1 MGEKM
6 FRLAYISC
14 ILTVVS
20 AVLIGRKL
28 WSGWIVALANSLL
41 ICLIGLRTA
50 QFGFIPANLFC
61 IALYSYNVRTWCS
74 PNKLLLR
81 HTETAQ
87 DTANVDTPRHRA
99 RAFDFATEATPA
111 IDGMDTEQTRMAET
125 AVPGNPLDGQVSLEG
140 GNYVSMDRERLKMSE
155 AQLHFCVYE

>member
-6 FRLAYISC
+6 FRLDYISC
-14 ILTVVS
+14 MLTVVS

-61 IALYSYNVRTWCS
+61 IALYSYNLRTWCS
-74 PNKLLLR
+74 SNKLLPR
-81 HTETAQ
+81 HPETAQ
-87 DTANVDTPRHRA
+87 NIANVDTPGHKTPA
-99 RAFDFATEATPA
+99 TDFATKTKSR
-111 IDGMDTEQTRMAET
+111 I
-125 AVPGNPLDGQVSLEG
+125 N
-140 GNYVSMDRERLKMSE
+140 
-155 AQLHFCVYE
+155 

>member
-6 FRLAYISC
+6 FRLDYISC
-14 ILTVVS
+14 ILTVVA

-28 WSGWIVALANSLL
+28 WYGWIVALANSLL

-61 IALYSYNVRTWCS
+61 IALYSYNLRTWCS
-74 PNKLLLR
+74 SNKLLPR
-81 HTETAQ
+81 HPETAQ
-87 DTANVDTPRHRA
+87 NIANVDTPGHNA
-99 RAFDFATEATPA
+99 LAIEFVAETNPA
-111 IDGMDTEQTRMAET
+111 IGGMGTEKSRTAET